1 MALMMTKHF
10 LNLKDLPSDEIKS
23 IVSNAL
29 EMKKNSASNLK
40 LQGKYLGLIFEKSS
54 TRTRIS
60 FEVAMNQL
68 GGKASF
74 LSVNDLQLGRGEPV
88 SDTSKVISSM
98 ADALVLRTLK
108 HQTLEEFARNSRIP
122 IINGLTDLS
131 HPCQLLADI
140 LTFQEH
146 RGSIENKKVCWV
158 GDFNNVCFSYVEAA
172 EIFGFNLEIVCPDKY
187 LPANLDLPNNV
198 NVSNNLISGLQG
210 SDLVTTDVWVSMGD
224 ESDSAERI
232 KEFSTFQISP
242 ETMEEANSEAIF
254 LHCLPAVRGQEVSR
268 DMLDHPRSKVWDQAE
283 NRLHAQKSL
292 LVHLLT

>member
-1 MALMMTKHF
+1 MTKHF

-108 HQTLEEFARNSRIP
+108 HQTLEEFASNSRIP

>member
-1 MALMMTKHF
+1 
-10 LNLKDLPSDEIKS
+10 
-23 IVSNAL
+23 
-29 EMKKNSASNLK
+29 
-40 LQGKYLGLIFEKSS
+40 
-54 TRTRIS
+54 
-60 FEVAMNQL
+60 MNQL

-74 LSVNDLQLGRGEPV
+74 LSVNDLQLGRGEPI

-108 HQTLEEFARNSRIP
+108 HQTLEEFASNSRIP

-172 EIFGFNLEIVCPDKY
+172 EIFNFNLEIVCPDKY

-224 ESDSAERI
+224 ESDSAERV
-232 KEFSTFQISP
+232 KEFSSFQISP

-254 LHCLPAVRGQEVSR
+254 LHCLPAVRGQEVSE
-268 DMLDHPRSKVWDQAE
+268 DMLEHPRSKVWDQAE